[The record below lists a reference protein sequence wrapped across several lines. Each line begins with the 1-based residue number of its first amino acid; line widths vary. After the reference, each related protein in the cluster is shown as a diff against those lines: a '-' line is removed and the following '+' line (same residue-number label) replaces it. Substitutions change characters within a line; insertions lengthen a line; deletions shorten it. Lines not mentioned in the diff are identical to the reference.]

1 MKTLAAYG
9 ADEGGSEGLRVATTD
24 PGEPLSACVRTAL
37 RQYLHGLDGHDVHDL
52 YRLVIEEVER
62 PMFATVLEH
71 TGGNQTMAA
80 KLLGM
85 SRSTLRKRLA
95 TYHLGDE
102 S

>member
-1 MKTLAAYG
+1 MKILAACDT
-9 ADEGGSEGLRVATTD
+9 DEGGGEDPRVANAD
-24 PGEPLSACVRTAL
+24 PGKTLGACVHTTL
-37 RQYLHGLDGHDVHDL
+37 RQYLHDLDGHDVHDL

>member
-1 MKTLAAYG
+1 MKTLTAFE
-9 ADEGGSEGLRVATTD
+9 ADGNGWVGLQVVHED

-37 RQYLHGLDGHDVHDL
+37 RQYLAGLDGHEVHDL
-52 YRLVIEEVER
+52 YRLVLEEVER

-95 TYHLGDE
+95 VYQLGDE